1 MNIRLNARNLLAIV
15 ILLLAGTLT
24 FTVVRNFRG
33 PAPEEVVE
41 ALPRNID
48 FSLKELNY
56 SETRNGVRRWSLVAA
71 SAAHSL
77 KEGVA
82 RMENVRM
89 TFYDEQGAE
98 DVTLT
103 ARSGTFRVEAREV
116 EVQGDVMVK
125 SPRGYA
131 LYTDRLVYREVDR
144 MIRTTAPV
152 RLLSDQV
159 EMTGRGLR
167 LNVQDRTMVLL
178 ADVKARVE
186 VTAKAKERG

>member
-71 SAAHSL
+71 SAAH
-77 KEGVA
+77 
-82 RMENVRM
+82 
-89 TFYDEQGAE
+89 
-98 DVTLT
+98 
-103 ARSGTFRVEAREV
+103 
-116 EVQGDVMVK
+116 
-125 SPRGYA
+125 RG
-131 LYTDRLVYREVDR
+131 R
-144 MIRTTAPV
+144 
-152 RLLSDQV
+152 
-159 EMTGRGLR
+159 
-167 LNVQDRTMVLL
+167 
-178 ADVKARVE
+178 
-186 VTAKAKERG
+186 